1 MSTAFTELSR
11 EQLGLGSAPC
21 HACPSLCRMR
31 VHPLPDST
39 GSRALWFSFTN
50 SLSPAQLLS
59 SPPHCEVERRD
70 KSCLP
75 FFFSSLQLWLTVVS
89 VSSVVL
95 QWFTRFWGAE
105 VAAGQCIKDTISK
118 SPSHCS
124 PCAYQSRRQSSL
136 FHSFSKAVYW
146 REKQEREGR
155 WNGKGREE
163 RWMARDKIWKG
174 ENGLAITLG
183 LGAV

>member
-1 MSTAFTELSR
+1 MSTAFIELSR
-11 EQLGLGSAPC
+11 KQLGLGPAPC

-50 SLSPAQLLS
+50 SLSPSHLLS
-59 SPPHCEVERRD
+59 SPPHCEVERGQ
-70 KSCLP
+70 KGQKL
-75 FFFSSLQLWLTVVS
+75 FTLYLSSLQLWLTVVS

-95 QWFTRFWGAE
+95 QWSVRFWGAE
-105 VAAGQCIKDTISK
+105 VAAWQCIKDIISK
-118 SPSHCS
+118 SPSHSS

-146 REKQEREGR
+146 WEKQEREGR

-163 RWMARDKIWKG
+163 R
-174 ENGLAITLG
+174 
-183 LGAV
+183 